1 MKTRYLWRNL
11 SREIRRTLMRFLS
24 IFSISAIG
32 VAFFTGI
39 RASGPDMKLTADAYL
54 DGAHLADITAM
65 STAGLSADDIHA
77 LEKIPGVAVAE
88 PVMTV
93 DAMMRW
99 ETEEKTSSGEVTE
112 NNIHLIS
119 LPFPQL
125 IEYPAAL
132 QLLPDYGIDSGPFR
146 VNGLEVIAGRLPQND
161 HEIAL
166 DSSFQDAYAIGDRVL
181 LSTSGGSTELY
192 VSGFVESPKY
202 ISTFDRGTST
212 IGSGKSN
219 GFAYA
224 SGNAIAKL
232 GTRMPMMAM
241 FSARYT
247 QVEILVEGA
256 GQLNCFSDAYER
268 LVDGVVRQIEAYGE
282 TTSATWYV
290 QTRSTNP
297 GYADYAANT
306 DRIAAVGTFFPLI
319 FLIVAALVALTTMTR
334 MVEEQ
339 RIQMGTLKALGY
351 SQRAIVLQYLMY
363 AILASLSGS
372 ILGSLIGFW
381 IFPTVIGSAYGI
393 MYRLPD
399 FQTPYWPD
407 IASGSIAAVVGCVT
421 LSAALVSFAALREV
435 PAMLMRPKAPKPG
448 KRILLERWTWLWKR
462 FNFTTKVTVR
472 NLIRYKKRF
481 WMSVIGLAGSCAL
494 LLTGF
499 GLSDSIYGIAEKQF
513 GAIWRMDVQAYT
525 YDAMPLESIQ
535 QLMQAQNDGSIGDI
549 AYCYDKTV
557 KGGASGADEQVEI
570 HMFSMHDPTTFE
582 RLVRL
587 HDRYGNPIP
596 LSGDGVVI
604 TKKLAEKF
612 SLSVG
617 DTLHLVSGADEYD
630 VPITGVAENY
640 VYHYAYFAPDYY
652 EKITGESLL
661 YNTVMAKIDGLE
673 EENEAYWA
681 QKLLSDKRVYTV
693 MFLSDMYGSIW
704 DSLSVLNYVVGILI
718 LSAAALS
725 FVVMLNLTNINITE
739 RRRELATLQVLGFT
753 DREMYEYVFRENNA
767 LTVIGSLMGLLL
779 GRVLHQFVIIT
790 CEVDMVMFVRDIKP
804 LSYVYSIVLSVVF
817 SQIVNLMMRKK
828 VRSIDMVESLKSA
841 E

>member
-1 MKTRYLWRNL
+1 M
-11 SREIRRTLMRFLS
+11 MRFLS

-39 RASGPDMKLTADAYL
+39 RASGPDMKLTADTYL

-65 STAGLSADDIHA
+65 STAGLSTDDILA
-77 LEKIPGVAVAE
+77 LREIPGVAVAE
-88 PVMTV
+88 PVITV
-93 DAMMRW
+93 DAMMKW
-99 ETEEKTSSGEVTE
+99 DAGEKAASGEVTE

-119 LPFPQL
+119 MPFPQL
-125 IEYPAAL
+125 LEYPAAL
-132 QLLPDYGIDSGPFR
+132 QLLPDYGIDAGSFR
-146 VNGLEVIAGRLPQND
+146 VNELDVISGRLPEND

-166 DSSFQDAYAIGDRVL
+166 DSSLRNEYALGDRVL
-181 LSTSGGSTELY
+181 LSSSGGSTELY
-192 VSGFVESPKY
+192 VVGFVESPKY

-241 FSARYT
+241 FAARYT

-256 GQLNCFSDAYER
+256 EGLNCFTDEYER
-268 LVDGVVRQIEAYGE
+268 LVDRVVRQIEAYGE
-282 TTSATWYV
+282 TTDATWYV
-290 QTRSTNP
+290 QTRSSNP
-297 GYADYAANT
+297 GYADYSANT
-306 DRIAAVGTFFPLI
+306 DRIAAVGAFFPLI

-363 AILASLSGS
+363 AILASLFGS

-407 IASGSIAAVVGCVT
+407 IASGSIIAVVACVT

-448 KRILLERWTWLWKR
+448 KRIILERWTWLWKR

-494 LLTGF
+494 LVTGF

-513 GAIWRMDVQAYT
+513 GEIWQMDVQAYT
-525 YDAMPLESIQ
+525 YDAMPLETIE
-535 QLMQAQNDGSIGDI
+535 QLVAAQNDGSISDI
-549 AYCYDKTV
+549 AFCYDKTV
-557 KGGASGADEQVEI
+557 KGGAVDANEQVEI
-570 HMFSMHDPTTFE
+570 HMVSMHDPETFE
-582 RLVRL
+582 KLVRL
-587 HDRYGNPIP
+587 HDRSGNPIP
-596 LSGDGVVI
+596 LSGEGVVI
-604 TKKLAEKF
+604 TQKLAEKF

-617 DTLHLVSGADEYD
+617 DTLHLISGSDEYD
-630 VPITGVAENY
+630 VPVMNIAENY
-640 VYHYAYFAPDYY
+640 VYHYVYFPPEYY
-652 EKITGESLL
+652 EEVTGESLL

-673 EENEAYWA
+673 TETEPYWA

-693 MFLSDMYGSIW
+693 LFLSDMYGSLW
-704 DSLSVLNYVVGILI
+704 DSLSVLNYVVGVLI

-753 DREMYEYVFRENNA
+753 DREMYQYVFRENNA
-767 LTVIGSLMGLLL
+767 LTVIGSLLGLLL
-779 GRVLHQFVIIT
+779 GRILHQFVIVT
-790 CEVDMVMFVRDIKP
+790 CEVDMVMFVRNIEP
-804 LSYVYSIVLSVVF
+804 LSYLYSIALSIVF